1 MKKPIIFLL
10 LIKCNLVMAGD
21 AVFGSTLYSLDL
33 SSDYSCYTMTPADF
47 QRIKKLRH
55 LVAKPEQLEIYVK
68 TTLPL
73 RTNFSEKEGLVYQSL
88 QDKNKLYISGINTLL
103 KIGAEDPTVPGSNE
117 IWQTKSR
124 DYLVFLGELQ
134 AGVPYMLA
142 SSVDKGYVFWFGEAI
157 STK

>member
-1 MKKPIIFLL
+1 MKKLIIFLL
-10 LIKCNLVMAGD
+10 LIKCNLVIAGD
-21 AVFGSTLYSLDL
+21 AILGSTLYSLDL
-33 SSDYSCYTMTPADF
+33 SSNYSCYTMTPADF
-47 QRIKKLRH
+47 QRIKKLRR
-55 LVAKPEQLEIYVK
+55 LVAPPEQLDIYVK

-73 RTNFSEKEGLVYQSL
+73 RANFSEKEGLVYQSL
-88 QDKNKLYISGINTLL
+88 SDKNKYFIPSLDTLL
-103 KIGAEDPTVPGSNE
+103 KIGTDHPTVPGSNE

-142 SSVDKGYVFWFGEAI
+142 TSVDKGYVFWFGEEL